1 MILYIAEKPSLARA
15 IAAALPTPQKKEDGC
30 IWLPNGDCISWCI
43 GHLLEQA
50 EPHQYDPIFKSWNL
64 DHLPIIPTD
73 WQWQEKANTKKQL
86 GVLKKLIKKATHLV
100 HAGDPDR
107 EGQLLVDEVIHFTKV
122 SKEKLQKTQ
131 RLLINDLTPAAVK
144 KALSHLRPNSEFAA
158 LSRSA
163 LARARAD
170 WLFGLNLTRAYTIR
184 GRQAGYQ
191 GVLSIG
197 RVQTPVLGLVAARD
211 KEREHFIPKDYF
223 QVWAQL
229 ETNNNIRFQA
239 KWLPSDAC
247 KPYMDEENRVLN
259 RALAVNVAT
268 RIANQTANVIEASY
282 KQKKQAPPL
291 PYNLSSLQIDAA
303 KIFSLSAQQVLDTCQ
318 SLYERHQMITYPR
331 SDCRYLPSLQ
341 HKDAKGILN
350 ALSKT
355 TPELTQGA
363 NNANPTIRSKAW
375 NDKQV
380 TAHHAIIPTS
390 QAHKA
395 ASLGKMESQVFGL
408 IARQYL
414 MQFYPDYDFLASY
427 IKLDIAG
434 GQFEAKGNT
443 PISLGWR
450 SLLPQKTKSS
460 NKGEQNDDEQNELPK
475 LQKGDSLWCHEGV
488 IHDKVTTPPAAFTD
502 ATLLAAMTGI
512 NRFVTDK
519 NIKAI
524 LKDTDGLGTDATRA
538 SIIELLFKRGF
549 LVRKGKQIHASETGR
564 AFADCLPSQLV
575 TPDMTAQWE
584 STLNAIS
591 LGETSYQSFMTHL
604 ESNLVELLD
613 ASKSLSSA
621 SLKHL
626 PAQAKK
632 AFSKRTAGKRKS
644 TSKPS
649 VSTTKTRAKRST
661 AKG

>member
-15 IAAALPTPQKKEDGC
+15 IASALPTPQKNEDGC
-30 IWLPNGDCISWCI
+30 IWLPNGDCVSWCI

-50 EPHQYDPIFKSWNL
+50 EPHQYNPAFKSWNL
-64 DHLPIIPTD
+64 EHLPIIPTD
-73 WQWQEKANTKKQL
+73 WQWQEKTNTKKQL
-86 GVLKKLIKKATHLV
+86 GILKKLIKKADALV

-107 EGQLLVDEVIHFTKV
+107 EGQLLVDEVLHYAKV
-122 SKEKLQKTQ
+122 PEQKLKNTQ
-131 RLLINDLTPAAVK
+131 RLLINDLTQTAVK
-144 KALSHLRPNSEFAA
+144 KALHNLQPNTEFVA

-197 RVQTPVLGLVAARD
+197 RVQTPVLGLVAMRD
-211 KEREHFIPKDYF
+211 KERENFTPKDYY
-223 QVWAQL
+223 QVWAKV
-229 ETNNNIRFQA
+229 ETEQGIGFQA

-247 KPYMDEENRVLN
+247 QPYMDEEQRVLSLP
-259 RALAVNVAT
+259 LAQNVAS
-268 RIANQTANVIEASY
+268 RISNQPALVSAASY
-282 KQKKQAPPL
+282 MQKKQAAPL

-303 KIFSLSAQQVLDTCQ
+303 KAFSMSAQQVLDTCQ

-341 HKDAKGILN
+341 HKDAKGVID
-350 ALSKT
+350 ALT
-355 TPELTQGA
+355 RATAEIRQGA
-363 NNANPTIRSKAW
+363 ENADSKRKSKAW
-375 NDKQV
+375 NDKKV
-380 TAHHAIIPTS
+380 TAHHAIIPTT

-395 ASLGKMESQVFGL
+395 ASLSKAEAQVFGL

-414 MQFYPDYDFLASY
+414 MQFYPDYDYLASH

-443 PISLGWR
+443 PISLGWK
-450 SLLPQKTKSS
+450 SLLATKSKQQ
-460 NKGEQNDDEQNELPK
+460 NQEEEQSELPK
-475 LQKGDSLWCHEGV
+475 LNKGEKLWCHEGV
-488 IHDKVTTPPAAFTD
+488 VQEKVTTPPAAFTD

-512 NRFVTDK
+512 NRFVIDK
-519 NIKAI
+519 SIKAI

-549 LVRKGKQIHASETGR
+549 LIRKGKQIHASVTGR

-584 STLNAIS
+584 SILNSIS
-591 LGETSYQSFMTHL
+591 LGETNYQSFMSHL
-604 ESNLVELLD
+604 ESNLIQLLD
-613 ASKSLSSA
+613 ISRNLTTD
-621 SLKHL
+621 SLKDL
-626 PAQAKK
+626 PAPTRK
-632 AFSKRTAGKRKS
+632 AFTKRSGKRKKATKS
-644 TSKPS
+644 TG
-649 VSTTKTRAKRST
+649 AKRSKT
-661 AKG
+661 TF

>member
-15 IAAALPTPQKKEDGC
+15 IAAALPAPQKKEDGC

-50 EPHQYDPIFKSWNL
+50 EPHQYNPAYKSWNL

-86 GVLKKLIKKATHLV
+86 GILKKLIKKATHLV

-107 EGQLLVDEVIHFTKV
+107 EGQLLVDEVIHF
-122 SKEKLQKTQ
+122 SKTSKDKLQKTQ

-144 KALSHLRPNSEFAA
+144 KALSHLRPNSEFSA

-211 KEREHFIPKDYF
+211 KERESFIPKDYF

-229 ETNNNIRFQA
+229 ETEQSLHFQA

-247 KPYMDEENRVLN
+247 KPYMDEEHRVLN
-259 RALAVNVAT
+259 RALAVNVAN
-268 RIANQTANVIEASY
+268 RITKQPANVVEANY

-303 KIFSLSAQQVLDTCQ
+303 KIFSMSAQQVLDTCQ
-318 SLYERHQMITYPR
+318 TLYERHQMITYPR
-331 SDCRYLPSLQ
+331 SDCRYLPTMQ

-350 ALSKT
+350 ALSKA
-355 TPELTQGA
+355 TPELAQGVEGT
-363 NNANPTIRSKAW
+363 NASIRSKAW

-395 ASLGKMESQVFGL
+395 GTLGKAEAQIFSL

-427 IKLDIAG
+427 IKLEIAG
-434 GQFEAKGNT
+434 GFFEAKGNT
-443 PISLGWR
+443 PIALGWR
-450 SLLPQKTKSS
+450 SLLPKKTKS
-460 NKGEQNDDEQNELPK
+460 NTNDEEQNELPK
-475 LQKGDSLWCHEGV
+475 LQQGDSVWCHEGI

-512 NRFVTDK
+512 SRFVTDK

-549 LVRKGKQIHASETGR
+549 LVRQGKQIHASVTGR

-591 LGETSYQSFMTHL
+591 LGETSYQYFMTNL
-604 ESNLVELLD
+604 ETNLIELLD
-613 ASKSLSSA
+613 VSKSLSSA
-621 SLKHL
+621 SLKNL
-626 PAQAKK
+626 PAPAKK
-632 AFSKRTAGKRKS
+632 AYSKRPTSRRKTSSASSRKKRPTKS
-644 TSKPS
+644 D
-649 VSTTKTRAKRST
+649 
-661 AKG
+661 

>member
-15 IAAALPTPQKKEDGC
+15 IAAALPSPQKKEDGC

-50 EPHQYDPIFKSWNL
+50 EPHQYDPAFKSWNL

-86 GVLKKLIKKATHLV
+86 GILKRLIKKASHLV

-107 EGQLLVDEVIHFTKV
+107 EGQLLVDEVIHF
-122 SKEKLQKTQ
+122 SKTSKDKLNKTQ

-144 KALSHLRPNSEFAA
+144 KALNHLRPNSEFSA

-170 WLFGLNLTRAYTIR
+170 WLFGLNLTRAYTIQ

-211 KEREHFIPKDYF
+211 KEREAFIPKEYF

-229 ETNNNIRFQA
+229 ETEQPLRFQA
-239 KWLPSDAC
+239 KWIPSEAC

-259 RALAVNVAT
+259 RALAVNVAN
-268 RIANQTANVIEASY
+268 RITQQPAKVVEANY

-303 KIFSLSAQQVLDTCQ
+303 KIFSMSAQQVLDTCQ
-318 SLYERHQMITYPR
+318 ILYERHQMITYPR
-331 SDCRYLPSLQ
+331 SDCRYLPNLQ
-341 HKDAKGILN
+341 HKDAKEILN
-350 ALSKT
+350 ALSKA
-355 TPELTQGA
+355 TPELALGTEGA
-363 NNANPTIRSKAW
+363 NASLRSKAW

-395 ASLGKMESQVFGL
+395 GSLGKSEAQVFGL

-427 IKLDIAG
+427 IKLEIAG
-434 GQFEAKGNT
+434 GLFEAKGNT

-450 SLLPQKTKSS
+450 SLLPKRTKS
-460 NKGEQNDDEQNELPK
+460 NTNDEEQNELPK
-475 LQKGDSLWCHEGV
+475 LQKGDSVWCHEGV
-488 IHDKVTTPPAAFTD
+488 IQDKVTTPPAAFTD

-512 NRFVTDK
+512 SRFVTDK
-519 NIKAI
+519 NIKVI

-549 LVRKGKQIHASETGR
+549 LVRQGKQIHASVTGR

-584 STLNAIS
+584 STLNGIS
-591 LGETSYQSFMTHL
+591 LGESSYQSFMTSL
-604 ESNLVELLD
+604 ENNLVELLE
-613 ASKSLSSA
+613 ASKNLSSA
-621 SLKHL
+621 SLKNL
-626 PAQAKK
+626 PAPAKK
-632 AFSKRTAGKRKS
+632 TYSKRPAGKRKAATAYSSKTATTRKKRPAKS
-644 TSKPS
+644 T
-649 VSTTKTRAKRST
+649 
-661 AKG
+661 